1 MNDSQSR
8 PSEAEL
14 VRQGR
19 RITWAGIWVNL
30 GLTLAKLAAGWFGR
44 SQALIADA
52 AHSLSD
58 LISDGVVL
66 MGLRLGRRSS
76 DQDHHF
82 GHGRQETIASLVV
95 GILLA
100 VAAVAMGFGAVQ
112 AIYLK
117 QAQTTTWPAPLAA
130 AVSILSKELL
140 YHYTVRTGRRLR
152 SPLLIANAWHHRSDA
167 LSSVAALLGAGGA
180 AFYPSW
186 WILDPV
192 AAMVVSLLVLK
203 VGLQISQ
210 GAIKELSDTAPS
222 GEVMQNIET
231 CALQVEGV
239 RGIHDLR
246 VRSSG
251 GLYQAEVHVVVDGSI
266 SVHQGHGIAK
276 EVERCLLGDIDGM
289 GRVIVHID
297 PYPQPAEQAPPV

>member
-1 MNDSQSR
+1 MDQPR
-8 PSEAEL
+8 TQTLEYEL

-19 RITWAGIWVNL
+19 RITWVGIWINL
-30 GLTLAKLAAGWFGR
+30 GLSLVKLAAGWWGR

-52 AHSLSD
+52 VHSLSD

-76 DQDHHF
+76 DHDHHF

-100 VAAVAMGFGAVQ
+100 LAAVTMGHHAVH
-112 AIYLK
+112 AIYLNQP
-117 QAQTTTWPAPLAA
+117 QAITWPAPVAA
-130 AVSILSKELL
+130 AISILSKELL
-140 YHYTVRTGRRLR
+140 YRYTVRTGRRLK
-152 SPLLIANAWHHRSDA
+152 SPLLVANAWHHRSDA
-167 LSSVAALLGAGGA
+167 WSSVAALLGAGGA
-180 AFYPSW
+180 AIKQDW
-186 WILDPV
+186 WVLDPIGAV
-192 AAMVVSLLVLK
+192 VVSILVLR
-203 VGLQISQ
+203 VGLQVSN
-210 GAIKELSDTAPS
+210 GAIKELSDTAPPD
-222 GEVMQNIET
+222 EVVRTIET

-239 RGIHDLR
+239 RSIHDLR

-266 SVHQGHGIAK
+266 SVQQGHSIAK

-297 PYPQPAEQAPPV
+297 PYPQPADQT